1 MRTLHDTRLRNRP
14 CGFTLIEVMITV
26 AIIGIIAMIGY
37 PTYQEHIVKTH
48 RAKAKAC
55 VMEHAQAME
64 RHYTTHLTYVGG
76 NPALACRNDGGL
88 NTRYQ
93 IAIANVDARTYS
105 VSAMPIGQQALTDTQ
120 CGTLSLDQAGMK
132 TVTGKGHAAQ
142 CW

>member
-1 MRTLHDTRLRNRP
+1 MRTLHDNGLRNRSE
-14 CGFTLIEVMITV
+14 GFTLIEVMIAV

-37 PTYQEHIVKTH
+37 PTYQEYIVKSH

-64 RHYTTHLTYVGG
+64 RHYTTNLTYVGG
-76 NPALACRNDGGL
+76 NPVLACRNDGSL

-93 IAIANVDARTYS
+93 IAIANVDARTYT
-105 VSAMPIGQQALTDTQ
+105 VSATPVGAQIEDTQ
-120 CGTLSLDQAGMK
+120 CGALSLDQAGMK
-132 TVTGKGHAAQ
+132 TVTGEGHAAQ